1 MYFANVTCP
10 LSLPE
15 KHSFHSLSF
24 CLSTDVFHFQ
34 FNLQYEFYGICITP
48 STAAPVGVQSLVL
61 FTMIVRAVCMC
72 MHVHI
77 YCSVCLMMYCF
88 ILKLSWFWNSYHV
101 TFFSVNY
108 FAYEWVCNA
117 AENCIKT
124 KNSWKKVNAIN
135 GKLNCSQMKHYWNGH
150 CWHTILFLRRKKNT
164 EKFIASETFL
174 YFKNSK

>member
-48 STAAPVGVQSLVL
+48 STAALVGVQSLVL
-61 FTMIVRAVCMC
+61 FTIIARAVC